1 MLKYLLAGLLLV
13 GAVLPSQ
20 TIESQGRRWTYY
32 SVAPESS
39 ETPPPLILLFHGTGG
54 SGGGF
59 LDRSGWADKA
69 RQEGFVVV
77 APSGQTKKPDE
88 AANFLSNP
96 RVWNFRDST
105 STDQAFVCE
114 LAEKAVQNFHADPS
128 RVYLVG
134 HSAGAGFCFRLAAA
148 YPQRWAGIGCVQGP
162 IPGQPSP
169 LGRAVPTVAVY
180 GEEDPIIPFNGGQV
194 STPWGPHESLPVRQ
208 MLGQW
213 AAGLGFSLQSTLV
226 SEDDDQRTEDYGPDV
241 RAIFLKGHG
250 HNYPSPTQ
258 PAVDERFGPIRV
270 NIPVNDLIWD
280 YLKTRKS
287 PGLHQTGAPAKL
299 SIPGGAN
306 ARGGTEFLQ
315 PPGPPTF

>member
-1 MLKYLLAGLLLV
+1 MEYLSTRSKGSPWRFGQHAGMLKYLLAGLLLV
-13 GAVLPSQ
+13 GAVLPSD

-32 SVAPESS
+32 SVAPEASD
-39 ETPPPLILLFHGTGG
+39 TPPPMILLFHGTGG

-59 LDRSGWADKA
+59 LDRSGWAEKA
-69 RQEGFVVV
+69 RREGFIVV

-105 STDQAFVCE
+105 SSDQAFACD
-114 LAEKAVQNFHADPS
+114 LAENALQNFHADPS

-148 YPQRWAGIGCVQGP
+148 YPRRWAGIGCVQGP
-162 IPGQPSP
+162 APEHPAA
-169 LGRAVPTVAVY
+169 AVPTVAVY
-180 GEEDPIIPFNGGQV
+180 GMEDPIIPVQGGQV
-194 STPWGPHESLPVRQ
+194 TTPWGPHQSLPVRQ
-208 MLGQW
+208 MLGEW
-213 AAGLGFSLQSTLV
+213 AGALGFHGEMTIT
-226 SEDDDQRTEDYGPDV
+226 SEDENQRTEDYGPDV

-270 NIPVNDLIWD
+270 EVPVNDLIWD

-287 PGLHQTGAPAKL
+287 PGLVKTGTPH
-299 SIPGGAN
+299 
-306 ARGGTEFLQ
+306 
-315 PPGPPTF
+315 